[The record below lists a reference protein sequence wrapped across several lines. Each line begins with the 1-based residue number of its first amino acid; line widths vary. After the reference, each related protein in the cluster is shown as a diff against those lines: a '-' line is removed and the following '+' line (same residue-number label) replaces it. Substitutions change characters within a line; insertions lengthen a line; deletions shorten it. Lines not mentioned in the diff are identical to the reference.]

1 MEDLYNVLGVQKTS
15 TQDEIKSAYRKLAM
29 KYHPD
34 RNPGDKAAEE
44 KFKNI
49 TAAYDV
55 LGDET
60 KRRQYDEFGAYGA
73 YDSQSQNYGNYRSG
87 NYQGNPFGYGWN
99 SGTWGQETQED
110 FGDAFDQWF
119 RAANSGRQNSQNG
132 NFRTY
137 TYTKSEPQ
145 TRSAL
150 FLQFVLNIVITF
162 FGLSFLRFS
171 FFIIPFGPILC
182 IYAIYKGFTG
192 AIRSLKGFLA
202 FKK

>member
-1 MEDLYNVLGVQKTS
+1 MEDLYKVLGVEKTA

-44 KFKNI
+44 KFKSI

-60 KRRQYDEFGAYGA
+60 KRRQYDDYGFGASNTYEQGYANANPYG
-73 YDSQSQNYGNYRSG
+73 SQ
-87 NYQGNPFGYGWN
+87 YGWN
-99 SGTWGQETQED
+99 SGTWGQETQDD

-119 RAANSGRQNSQNG
+119 RYTRQNSQNSQSG

-137 TYTKSEPQ
+137 TYTTKSEPQ
-145 TRSAL
+145 TRASLL
-150 FLQFVLNIVITF
+150 FQFLLKILVAFLGI
-162 FGLSFLRFS
+162 SFLRYS
-171 FFIIPFGPILC
+171 FLIIPFGPILC
-182 IYAIYKGFTG
+182 FYAIYAGITG
-192 AIRSLKGFLA
+192 AIKSLTSFLS
-202 FKK
+202 FKKS